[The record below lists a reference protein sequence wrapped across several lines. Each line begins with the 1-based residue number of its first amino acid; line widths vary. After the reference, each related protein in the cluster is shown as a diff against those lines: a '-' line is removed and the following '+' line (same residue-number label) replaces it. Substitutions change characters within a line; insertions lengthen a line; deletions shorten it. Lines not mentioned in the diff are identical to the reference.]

1 MAVAVEF
8 ATAILGGCI
17 RIVKLLLV
25 TPAAVALA
33 TAAAAA
39 AQNSLLPPVGSS
51 LTLAVRTHT
60 DFPSRDQSRFE
71 QPGPGGPP
79 PSGGGQTHQGGFRA
93 LMRDQN
99 GTLTLQ
105 RQSTGSLLVTTG
117 GDVDQI
123 SSPLSVSA
131 QGTIAPG
138 DNPNR
143 FVVALDN
150 AIALAQALPAGPGV
164 WHATLS
170 LLMPPGALD
179 QLPVQVKVV
188 SSDAS
193 GVKLEGSGSG
203 TVTITTPRGE
213 RPVDVKVTADE
224 QLSAGRLAAY
234 TQEVEQAFSTPSRTM
249 TITNTVTLT
258 SQ

>member
-1 MAVAVEF
+1 
-8 ATAILGGCI
+8 
-17 RIVKLLLV
+17 VKLLLV
-25 TPAAVALA
+25 TPAAVALV
-33 TAAAAA
+33 TAVAAA
-39 AQNSLLPPVGSS
+39 AQISLLPPVGSS

-60 DFPSRDQSRFE
+60 DFPSRDQSRFDR
-71 QPGPGGPP
+71 PGPGGPP
-79 PSGGGQTHQGGFRA
+79 PPNGGGQKHQGGFRA
-93 LMRDQN
+93 LMRDQD
-99 GTLTLQ
+99 GALTLQ
-105 RQSTGSLLVTTG
+105 RQSAGSLLVTTG

-150 AIALAQALPAGPGV
+150 AIALAQALPAGPAV
-164 WHATLS
+164 SHATFS

-203 TVTITTPRGE
+203 TVTIATPRGE